1 MMLQSQLKESQKGL
15 DSLQAKNEE
24 LLKIIESQK
33 EENKHLVKGIQD
45 KEEELLENK
54 QHYDIHSTKLK
65 IGACF
70 QFGYSLFSILK
81 IKRSNCVSSC
91 WHFRSGRGIRNCEE
105 PSV

>member
-24 LLKIIESQK
+24 LLKIIETQK
-33 EENKHLVKGIQD
+33 EENKHLAKVIQD

-54 QHYDIHSTKLK
+54 QHNDIHSTKLK
-65 IGACF
+65 IGTCF

-81 IKRSNCVSSC
+81 IKGNNYVSSYC
-91 WHFRSGRGIRNCEE
+91 HFRSGGGIRNCEE

>member
-70 QFGYSLFSILK
+70 QFLVILLVWLFF
-81 IKRSNCVSSC
+81 V
-91 WHFRSGRGIRNCEE
+91 
-105 PSV
+105 